1 MNFGERLK
9 EERVRLGCSQEAMG
23 AIGGVRKL
31 AQHNYEKGERAP
43 DSTYLAA
50 IAAAGADVLYIL
62 TGERTANAAQG
73 LRADEQ
79 LLLEVYDALSID
91 GDENISFP
99 PEVIAATP
107 RQVQIDRDEK
117 VEHLRDVDLQIRA
130 TDLDSTD
137 RGWAALIPGKIDR
150 RVRLMLDPNVRPA
163 EVADKFQ
170 LRADVSV
177 YYKLDGR
184 SNRLAPDHIVLHQV
198 IE

>member
-91 GDENISFP
+91 ERKSLLAGLLTGARGKRTDGTN
-99 PEVIAATP
+99 VIGIGNRTAG
-107 RQVQIDRDEK
+107 RDYNE
-117 VEHLRDVDLQIRA
+117 
-130 TDLDSTD
+130 
-137 RGWAALIPGKIDR
+137 GK
-150 RVRLMLDPNVRPA
+150 
-163 EVADKFQ
+163 
-170 LRADVSV
+170 
-177 YYKLDGR
+177 
-184 SNRLAPDHIVLHQV
+184 
-198 IE
+198 